1 MKKPSKDEV
10 IRAKLRE
17 SIIGLGERSIRKSY
31 YPELQQRI
39 NELERANA
47 ELSNGIA
54 EREKSER
61 DLHKK
66 ESYFRALFENA
77 GDAIFIEDENDR
89 IIDVNN
95 RACELL
101 GYTREE
107 LLNMRVVDVQ
117 PVEYRKQKRGA
128 GKESARSHRIPFETV
143 DLTKDGVSVPVEVTT
158 VHLTT
163 GNDNLVLAIVR
174 DITER
179 KQAEAEKEKLQS
191 QLIQSQKI
199 ESVGRLAGGVAHDYN
214 NMLGVILG
222 HADLAILKAKDHP
235 SVLNHLR
242 EIHNAAQRS
251 AELTQQLL
259 AFARR
264 QTIAP
269 KVMDLNA
276 AVTATLQMLRLLIGE
291 NIELNWLP
299 GIETYPVKIDPSQF
313 DQLLMNLCINARDAI
328 SAISG
333 TGRICIETHKLT
345 IDESYCTTKLFFDPG
360 DYAVLIVSDNGSGMD
375 KETQAKIF
383 EPFFTTKNM
392 GQGTGLGLATV
403 YGIVKQN
410 NGFINVYSEPGQ
422 GTTFSIY
429 LPLYSGLTILNSQM
443 AMVTTSTNKNKTI
456 LVVEDQK
463 DLLDICKTMLL
474 DLGYNVLAAGTP
486 EEAIRLANE
495 NANIDLLMTD
505 VVMPGMNGRELQA
518 HIQKSNPGIKCLFMS
533 GYTSNV
539 ISHHGVLDEGVHF
552 IQKPFTLKGID
563 KKIMETLNEN
573 AQ

>member
-1 MKKPSKDEV
+1 MKKPSEEEV
-10 IRAKLRE
+10 TRAKLRE

-39 NELERANA
+39 NELEQANA
-47 ELSNGIA
+47 ELSIEIA
-54 EREKSER
+54 ERKKSEMA
-61 DLHKK
+61 LHKK

-101 GYTREE
+101 GYSREE
-107 LLNMRVVDVQ
+107 LLKMRVVDVQ
-117 PVEYRKQKRGA
+117 PVEYRKLKKGA
-128 GKESARSHRIPFETV
+128 GKKLPRSHGIPFETV
-143 DLTKDGVSVPVEVTT
+143 DLTKDGKSVPVEVTT

-163 GNDNLVLAIVR
+163 GDDNLVVSIVR

-179 KQAEAEKEKLQS
+179 KQAETEKEKLQS
-191 QLIQSQKI
+191 QLIQSQKM
-199 ESVGRLAGGVAHDYN
+199 ESVGRLAGGIAHDYN

-222 HADLAILKAKDHP
+222 HSDLAILKAREHPLLLDH
-235 SVLNHLR
+235 LK

-269 KVMDLNA
+269 KILDLNA
-276 AVTATLQMLRLLIGE
+276 AITATLQMLRLLIGE
-291 NIELNWLP
+291 NIELDWLP
-299 GIETYPVKIDPSQF
+299 GTDTYPVKIDPSQF

-328 SAISG
+328 SK
-333 TGRICIETHKLT
+333 TGRICIETRKMT
-345 IDESYCTTKLFFDPG
+345 VDEAYRTKKLFFDPG
-360 DYAVLIVSDNGSGMD
+360 DYAVLIVSDNGSGM
-375 KETQAKIF
+375 EREIQAKIF

-410 NGFINVYSEPGQ
+410 NGFINVYSEPGH

-429 LPLYSGLTILNSQM
+429 LPLQSTLAIPTPQM
-443 AMVTTSTNKNKTI
+443 TAENIPSLKNKTI
-456 LVVEDQK
+456 LVVEDER
-463 DLLDICKTMLL
+463 DLLDICKTMLR
-474 DLGYNVLAAGTP
+474 DLGYNVLAACTP
-486 EEAIRLANE
+486 EEAIKLAVE
-495 NANIDLLMTD
+495 FAGKIDLLITD

-518 HIQKSNPGIKCLFMS
+518 HIKKNNAEMKCLFMS

-539 ISHHGVLDEGVHF
+539 ISHHGVLDQGVHF
-552 IQKPFTLKGID
+552 IQKPFNLKGLD
-563 KKIMETLNEN
+563 KKITETLNKKL
-573 AQ
+573 

>member
-10 IRAKLRE
+10 VRAKLRE

-39 NELERANA
+39 IELERANA
-47 ELSNGIA
+47 ELSNEIA
-54 EREKSER
+54 ERKKSET

-117 PVEYRKQKRGA
+117 PVEYRKQKSGA
-128 GKESARSHRIPFETV
+128 GKELTRSHKIPFETA
-143 DLTKDGVSVPVEVTT
+143 DLRKDGVSVPVEVTT
-158 VHLTT
+158 VNLTT
-163 GNDNLVLAIVR
+163 GDDNLILAIVR

-199 ESVGRLAGGVAHDYN
+199 ESVGRLAGGIAHDHN

-222 HADLAILKAKDHP
+222 HADLAILKIKDN
-235 SVLNHLR
+235 SSLLNHLQ

-269 KVMDLNA
+269 RVMDLNA

-328 SAISG
+328 SG
-333 TGRICIETHKLT
+333 TGRICIETRKLT
-345 IDESYCTTKLFFDPG
+345 IDESYCTTKPFFDPG

-375 KETQAKIF
+375 KETQTKIF

-403 YGIVKQN
+403 YGIVRQN
-410 NGFINVYSEPGQ
+410 NGFINVYSEPDH

-429 LPLYSGLTILNSQM
+429 LPLYSGLTILNSHM
-443 AMVTTSTNKNKTI
+443 PTVTTSTIKNKTI

-474 DLGYNVLAAGTP
+474 DLGYTVLAAGSP

-495 NANIDLLMTD
+495 NANIDLLITD
-505 VVMPGMNGRELQA
+505 VVMPGMNGRELEA
-518 HIQKSNPGIKCLFMS
+518 HIQKSNAGIKCLFMS

-563 KKIMETLNEN
+563 KKIIETLNEN
-573 AQ
+573 TQ

>member
-1 MKKPSKDEV
+1 MKKPSEEEST
-10 IRAKLRE
+10 RAKLRE

-39 NELERANA
+39 SELEQTNA
-47 ELSNGIA
+47 ELSIEIA
-54 EREKSER
+54 ERKKSEMA
-61 DLHKK
+61 LHNK

-77 GDAIFIEDENDR
+77 GDAIFIEDENNR
-89 IIDVNN
+89 IRDVNN
-95 RACELL
+95 KACDLL

-107 LLNMRVVDVQ
+107 LLKMRVIDVQ
-117 PVEYRKQKRGA
+117 PVEYRKLKKGA
-128 GKESARSHRIPFETV
+128 GKKLPRSHKIPFETV
-143 DLTKDGVSVPVEVTT
+143 DLTKDGKSVPVEVTT

-163 GNDNLVLAIVR
+163 GDDNLVVSIVR

-191 QLIQSQKI
+191 QLIQSQKM

-222 HADLAILKAKDHP
+222 HSDLAIIKAGEHP
-235 SVLNHLR
+235 SLLDHLK
-242 EIHNAAQRS
+242 EIHKAAQRS

-269 KVMDLNA
+269 KVLDLNA
-276 AVTATLQMLRLLIGE
+276 AITATLQMLRLLINE
-291 NIELNWLP
+291 NIELDWLP
-299 GIETYPVKIDPSQF
+299 GPDIYPVKIDPSQF

-328 SAISG
+328 SE
-333 TGRICIETHKLT
+333 TGRICIETRKMT
-345 IDESYCTTKLFFDPG
+345 VDETYRRTKTFFVPG
-360 DYAVLIVSDNGSGMD
+360 DYAVLIVSDNGSGME
-375 KETQAKIF
+375 KEIQAKIF

-410 NGFINVYSEPGQ
+410 NGFINVYSEPGH

-429 LPLYSGLTILNSQM
+429 LPLHSGLAIPTPKIAAEKIS
-443 AMVTTSTNKNKTI
+443 SIKNKTI
-456 LVVEDQK
+456 LVVEDER
-463 DLLDICKTMLL
+463 DLLEICKTMLW
-474 DLGYNVLAAGTP
+474 DLGYNVLAASTP
-486 EEAIRLANE
+486 EEAIKLAVE
-495 NANIDLLMTD
+495 FAGEIDLLITD

-518 HIQKSNPGIKCLFMS
+518 HIQKSNAEMKCLFMS

-539 ISHHGVLDEGVHF
+539 ISHHGVLDEGVYF
-552 IQKPFTLKGID
+552 IQKPFSLKGID
-563 KKIMETLNEN
+563 KKIIETLNKRI
-573 AQ
+573 